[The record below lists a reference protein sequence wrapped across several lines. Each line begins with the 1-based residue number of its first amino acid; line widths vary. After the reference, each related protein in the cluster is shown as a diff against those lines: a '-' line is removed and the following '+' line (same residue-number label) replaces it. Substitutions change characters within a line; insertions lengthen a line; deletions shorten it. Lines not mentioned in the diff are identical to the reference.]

1 MTTIDG
7 YELLP
12 CPFCGND
19 SDDLAIMEPSLERD
33 TFSVTCPCGAE
44 GPADLGESGAIEAWN
59 NQPNITLA
67 ERQRQALD
75 ELLEANR
82 DFLSKT
88 DTRSDRSWINWHNS
102 LVKLRETYKRISSL
116 STMTGSSEQ

>member
-1 MTTIDG
+1 MTTLYDIH
-7 YELLP
+7 ELEQL
-12 CPFCGND
+12 C
-19 SDDLAIMEPSLERD
+19 
-33 TFSVTCPCGAE
+33 
-44 GPADLGESGAIEAWN
+44 
-59 NQPNITLA
+59 

-75 ELLEANR
+75 EMLEATG

-116 STMTGSSEQ
+116 STMTGSSEK